1 MATLDKGR
9 TGTREVA
16 TFCRICEPMCGLVAT
31 VEGDEL
37 KQLRPDPQN
46 PVSRGQACP
55 KGIAFT
61 EVQNDPDR
69 VTRPLRRRPDG
80 SFEPVSW
87 DVALD
92 DIAARLR
99 RILDEHGPHAV
110 GWYYGNPTYFSYSH
124 FLWMKGFADA
134 IGTRNL
140 FSANSQDVSS
150 RFAASALVYGSAL
163 TLPLADVTRTDLW
176 LLVGGNPLVS
186 HGSLIS
192 TPRIKEELAALRARG
207 GRVVVV
213 DPRLTETARENE
225 HVPIRAGTDAWFL
238 LSLMCVLFEEDLVDQ
253 RAIAEQVDDVT
264 PLREAALALPPEATE
279 ARTGVPAQTVR
290 ALARDLAA
298 APSAVVYGRTGAHT
312 QDFGTLISA
321 LTDALC
327 VLTGNLDRPGGLTF
341 GRPMIPWSTIARLI
355 GLATYATTRS
365 RIGGYPEVVGT
376 LPSAIMPAEMTT
388 PGPDRIRA
396 FFCSA
401 GNPVNSAPGGAEL
414 EAALEGLDLVVALDM
429 YVTETS
435 RHAHYV
441 LPVTTFL
448 ERDDPPVLP
457 NELATTPFAQFSD
470 PVVPPR
476 GEARE
481 EWRIIDDLSRR
492 LGVVPASLP
501 AARWLGRFGV
511 RLSPERLLGLLV
523 RLSPEGDL
531 FGLRRGGLNLK
542 RLRERP
548 SGIVLGDG
556 VPTGGGRWKRY
567 VIHRDKRLHLAGPEL
582 RAELERLLGAPEP
595 DERYPLRLVG
605 LRELRSHNSWMHN
618 APKLM
623 RRRPPHAARI
633 SPVDAERAGI
643 ADGDAIRIVSRS
655 ASIETLARVSDEMT
669 PGNIAVPHGW
679 QHAGTWRT
687 AVAAGGA
694 NPNLLLGT
702 APSDENLERVSGQT
716 VMVGVPV
723 RVEAVGARP
732 AEAPPVAAAAGT

>member
-1 MATLDKGR
+1 MATVQRGR
-9 TGTREVA
+9 TGTREVT

-37 KQLRPDPQN
+37 KRLRPDPDN
-46 PVSRGQACP
+46 PLSRGQACP

-61 EVQNDPDR
+61 ELQNDPDR
-69 VTRPLRRRPDG
+69 VTEPLRRRPDG
-80 SFEPVSW
+80 TFEPVSW
-87 DVALD
+87 EVALD
-92 DIAARLR
+92 DIATRLR
-99 RILDEHGPHAV
+99 RILDEHGPHAFS
-110 GWYYGNPTYFSYSH
+110 WYYGNPTYFSYSH
-124 FLWMKGFADA
+124 FLWLKGFVDA

-150 RFAASALVYGSAL
+150 RFAASAMVYGSSL

-176 LLVGGNPLVS
+176 VIIGGNPLVS

-192 TPRIKEELAALRARG
+192 TPRIKEELAQLRQRG

-213 DPRLTETARENE
+213 DPRRTETARENE
-225 HVPIRAGTDAWFL
+225 HVPIRAGTDAWLL
-238 LSLMCVLFEEDLVDQ
+238 LSLLCVLFEEDLVDR
-253 RAIAEQVDDVT
+253 RAVAEQVDDVE
-264 PLREAALALPPEATE
+264 PLRAAALALPPEVTQS
-279 ARTGVPAQTVR
+279 RTGIPAETVR
-290 ALARDLAA
+290 RLARDLAA
-298 APSAVVYGRTGAHT
+298 APSAIVYGRTGAHT

-341 GRPMIPWSTIARLI
+341 GRPMVPWTKIAALA
-355 GLATYATTRS
+355 GMATYATRRS
-365 RIGGYPEVVGT
+365 RVGGYPEVAGT
-376 LPSAIMPAEMTT
+376 LPSAVMAAEMTT

-414 EAALEGLDLVVALDM
+414 EAALAGLDLVVAMDM

-448 ERDDPPVLP
+448 ERDDPPVIP
-457 NELATTPFAQFSD
+457 NELATTPFAQYSE

-492 LGVVPASLP
+492 LGIVPSSVGL
-501 AARWLGRFGV
+501 AR
-511 RLSPERLLGLLV
+511 RLRLRIAPETLLALLV
-523 RLSPEGDL
+523 RLGPEGDR
-531 FGLRRGGLNLK
+531 FGLRRGGLSMR
-542 RLRERP
+542 RLRAAP
-548 SGIVLGDG
+548 SGIVLADG
-556 VPTGGGRWKRY
+556 VPTGGGRWRRF
-567 VIHRDKRLHLAGPEL
+567 VAHRDKRLHFAGPEL
-582 RAELERLLGAPEP
+582 RAELERLLAAPAP
-595 DERYPLRLVG
+595 DAEYPLRLVG

-623 RRRPPHAARI
+623 KGRGPHAARLA
-633 SPVDAERAGI
+633 PADAERAGI
-643 ADGDAIRIVSRS
+643 ADGDLVRIVSR
-655 ASIETLARVSDEMT
+655 AGSIETVARVSDEMV
-669 PGNIAVPHGW
+669 PGNVAVPHGW
-679 QHAGTWRT
+679 QHAGGWRT

-702 APSDENLERVSGQT
+702 APSDAHLERVSGQT

-723 RVEAVGARP
+723 RVEAVAP
-732 AEAPPVAAAAGT
+732 SDAQAAPVAEAVAAS